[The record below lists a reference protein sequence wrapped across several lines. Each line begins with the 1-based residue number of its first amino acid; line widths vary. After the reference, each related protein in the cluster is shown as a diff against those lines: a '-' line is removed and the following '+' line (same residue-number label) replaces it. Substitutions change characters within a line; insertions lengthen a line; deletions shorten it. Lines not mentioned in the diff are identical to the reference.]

1 MAGREQD
8 QSLAEDLTC
17 PVCLDLF
24 RHPVYLLCGHN
35 FCRSCIAGFWERQE
49 AHSCPECRQLCPGSE
64 LKPNRVLASLAEKA
78 RNLSLDPKR
87 GERKHY
93 CDDHREE
100 LKLFCETD
108 EKLICLMFV
117 SLSTVLSGLSVVSLF
132 TVARCDV
139 GHLILQEQARSLQ
152 NDITAEFVEMHQC
165 LNDTEQRVVRELR
178 EREEK
183 ILHQMEEA
191 FTAFEEEIKSIDQE
205 LATLQRQMDE
215 QDMGSF
221 LRVRKGDCFYLLN
234 NNPCILYSTFNFLLM
249 SQTPARLTLDP
260 DTAHR
265 WLILSKDLTSRFS
278 YYPIVLGSEGFT
290 SGRHYWEVQVGNKT
304 EWIVGLATESIDRK
318 QQIKW
323 SPEGGVWTVRL
334 WCGDYAALN
343 SPPTVLP
350 MRERPGKVGVYLDY
364 ESGQVSF
371 YNADNMSHLHTFMNT
386 FTERLYPLFCPWYN
400 NDGENSEPLT
410 ICWSQDK
417 PVSAWLS
424 Q

>member
-108 EKLICLMFV
+108 EKLICLMCLIYPEEQNHKSHNVMSIDKAAEIYKEKLKSYFN
-117 SLSTVLSGLSVVSLF
+117 LVLKRKDAVLRAEFGQKEKISVLK
-132 TVARCDV
+132 
-139 GHLILQEQARSLQ
+139 EQARSLQ

-221 LRVRKGDCFYLLN
+221 LREEVSRKISVSEEWIEPSVVQGNLTLAI
-234 NNPCILYSTFNFLLM
+234 PKGLTVWREMIHTISLA
-249 SQTPARLTLDP
+249 PARLTLDP

-265 WLILSKDLTSRFS
+265 WLILSKDLTSVRFGEKMS
-278 YYPIVLGSEGFT
+278 SSSVTTGRGSVTIPLSWDLRASHQGDIT
-290 SGRHYWEVQVGNKT
+290 GRCRWATRLSG
-304 EWIVGLATESIDRK
+304 
-318 QQIKW
+318 
-323 SPEGGVWTVRL
+323 L
-334 WCGDYAALN
+334 WDWPQ
-343 SPPTVLP
+343 S
-350 MRERPGKVGVYLDY
+350 
-364 ESGQVSF
+364 
-371 YNADNMSHLHTFMNT
+371 
-386 FTERLYPLFCPWYN
+386 
-400 NDGENSEPLT
+400 PLT
-410 ICWSQDK
+410 GSNKSNGRQRVGSGLCGCGVGIMR
-417 PVSAWLS
+417 L
-424 Q
+424 